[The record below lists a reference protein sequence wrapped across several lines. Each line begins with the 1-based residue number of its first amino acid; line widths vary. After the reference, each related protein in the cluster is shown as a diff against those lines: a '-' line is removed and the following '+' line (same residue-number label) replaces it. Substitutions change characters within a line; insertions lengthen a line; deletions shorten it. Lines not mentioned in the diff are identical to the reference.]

1 MSGKLLAVGG
11 RLQRGAGFLLSG
23 QAPENTAVPCP
34 CCGKVYYVQLRTC
47 CLQTGGD
54 DIGSPYPNGL
64 GPFYIPISL
73 LQANCGAGDF
83 GYLAFFPGE
92 DGVAEFCMT
101 YNLQR
106 DPPIPSS
113 ALPEGA
119 TIVSEEDTFVCYEN
133 SICQNEAI
141 CPPCPACCHEVGIGW
156 RCVDGIDP
164 HPSNPTSF
172 VCNLGRTY
180 RLTYNYR
187 QTYEQ
192 RQWQT
197 CISAETIRCDLFS
210 TTNNTIET
218 EGVATFTKACP
229 PDNVAS
235 CTGSV
240 VTTITTRSESFGVY
254 PGECSGPP
262 TGGGVSENTTTSEV
276 LCADWDLSTLP
287 LGGGPDDPDD
297 FCADTRL
304 EDERCQLPNTGDLF
318 KRVTTEWDYQ
328 RKCFEGSTYFRRT
341 DQRWYKDQATCPR
354 VLFTCPQ
361 SPLAPCINQE
371 CYFEETLSE
380 GSYSV
385 EILGIIGCAGPW
397 ETYDI
402 NVANGYPG
410 DAAGFFEGWYALGL
424 GNAEGFL

>member
-11 RLQRGAGFLLSG
+11 RLQRAAGFLLSG

-64 GPFYIPISL
+64 GPFYIPLNL

-133 SICQNEAI
+133 SICQNEEI
-141 CPPCPACCHEVGIGW
+141 CPPCPACCHEVSLGW
-156 RCVDGIDP
+156 RCVRGIDP
-164 HPSNPTSF
+164 NPNNPNPF
-172 VCNLGRTY
+172 ICNFGRTY
-180 RLTYNYR
+180 RVTFDWTS
-187 QTYEQ
+187 TYEQ
-192 RQWQT
+192 RIWQS

-210 TTNNTIET
+210 TTNTTTER
-218 EGVATFTKACP
+218 EGVMTFTKACP

-235 CTGSV
+235 CTGEA
-240 VTTITTRSESFGVY
+240 TTTTNNRTETFGSYV
-254 PGECSGPP
+254 GLCTDPP
-262 TGGGVSENTTTSEV
+262 TGGSVIESTDTTVTDCE
-276 LCADWDLSTLP
+276 DWNFTLVGP
-287 LGGGPDDPDD
+287 SGPDDPDE
-297 FCADTRL
+297 FCADTKL
-304 EDERCQLPNTGDLF
+304 EEERCQLPNTGDLF
-318 KRVTTEWDYQ
+318 KRVTTEWDYD
-328 RKCFEGSTYFRRT
+328 RACFEGTTSFRRT

-361 SPLAPCINQE
+361 SPIAPCIDQE
-371 CYFEETLSE
+371 CSFEEVTDIS
-380 GSYSV
+380 SYTV
-385 EILGIIGCAGPW
+385 EIIGIIGCEGPW
-397 ETYDI
+397 ETYDTNI
-402 NVANGYPG
+402 ATGYPG
-410 DAAGFFEGWYALGL
+410 DAAGFFEGWYSLGL